1 MQQGAS
7 APYFLQLEDNM
18 WTREKEQRFQ
28 ELSAEREAS
37 RQKQITEI
45 QEFLGARDLW
55 ATDAQMEVLVEDAN
69 ELITMLEPFKR

>member
-45 QEFLGARDLW
+45 QEFLGARDIW

>member
-1 MQQGAS
+1 
-7 APYFLQLEDNM
+7 M

-45 QEFLGARDLW
+45 QEFLGARDIW

>member
-1 MQQGAS
+1 
-7 APYFLQLEDNM
+7 M

-45 QEFLGARDLW
+45 QEFLDARDIR
-55 ATDAQMEVLVEDAN
+55 ATDAQMEVLVADAN
-69 ELITMLEPFKR
+69 ELIAMLEPFKR

>member
-1 MQQGAS
+1 
-7 APYFLQLEDNM
+7 M

-45 QEFLGARDLW
+45 QEFLGARDIW
-55 ATDAQMEVLVEDAN
+55 ATDAQMGVLVEDAN